1 MKLHFASSRTLVCL
15 LLLLPASLA
24 FAQNVIVDCSG
35 ATAGAFTSLN
45 SAISGSPDKT
55 AFLVS
60 GTCTENVNIS
70 RRNGLTFLGNP
81 TATIQAGN
89 PNSPVLGMAQSQS
102 IQFLSMTFS
111 GGQGILMLAN
121 NNVVLT
127 GITVKNSTVFG
138 IESANSSVQIQ
149 SSSITANT
157 RSGIVVIGGS
167 FELDGGVTVSNN
179 GRLGISA
186 GSTHLTMVDGSGP
199 NIISDNGLSGIQ
211 LFGTSQADFSGDN
224 EITNNNTTN
233 ASGQFG
239 LLVQTNSGLTMSD
252 GIINSNAGTGVI
264 CDLHSQCSLGST
276 HIDGNTAGGVQVMEH
291 SLASFGS
298 VDVSNNTG
306 TGVLVDQGS
315 SLSLGGDTIANNTG
329 DGLILNTLSTLKFFA
344 NDVMTASP
352 GNLTLNCNNGSIVD
366 GDVSIYKPKKCG
378 AQFQAGPLH

>member
-1 MKLHFASSRTLVCL
+1 MRLYFAGPRILGCL
-15 LLLLPASLA
+15 LLLLPSLA

-35 ATAGAFTSLN
+35 ATPGALTSLN
-45 SAISGSPDKT
+45 SAIISSPDKT
-55 AFLVS
+55 SFLVS
-60 GTCTENVNIS
+60 GTCTENINIGS
-70 RRNGLTFLGNP
+70 RTNLTFFGNP
-81 TATIQAGN
+81 TATIQAAD
-89 PNSPVLGMAQSQS
+89 PNSAVVGMAESQG
-102 IQFLSMTFS
+102 IRFLDMTFN
-111 GGQGILMLAN
+111 GGQGILMIGTK
-121 NNVVLT
+121 NVVLT

-138 IESANSSVQIQ
+138 INSANSSVQIQ
-149 SSSITANT
+149 SSSITAST
-157 RSGIVVIGGS
+157 RSGIVVSGGS

-186 GSTHLTMVDGSGP
+186 GSATHLTMIDGSGP

-211 LFGTSQADFSGDN
+211 LFGTSQADFTGDN
-224 EITNNNTTN
+224 EITNNNTSN

-239 LLVQTNSGLTMSD
+239 LLVQSNSGLQMSN
-252 GIINSNAGTGVI
+252 GIINGNSGSGLI
-264 CDLHSQCSLGST
+264 CDIHSQCSLGNT
-276 HIDGNTAGGVQVMEH
+276 HVDGNTAGGVQVLEH
-291 SLASFGS
+291 SLATLSGA
-298 VDVSNNTG
+298 DVSNNTG

>member
-1 MKLHFASSRTLVCL
+1 MRLHFAGPRTLVCL

-45 SAISGSPDKT
+45 SAINGSPDKT

-60 GTCTENVNIS
+60 GTCIENVSIGG
-70 RRNGLTFLGNP
+70 RNRLTFFGNP
-81 TATIQAGN
+81 TATIQAAD
-89 PNSPVLGMAQSQS
+89 PNSPILSMAESQG

-111 GGQGILMLAN
+111 GGQGILMLAAK
-121 NNVVLT
+121 NVVLT
-127 GITVKNSTVFG
+127 GIIVKNSTVFG
-138 IESANSSVQIQ
+138 IESANSSVQVQ

-157 RSGIVVIGGS
+157 RSGIVVSGGS

-179 GRLGISA
+179 GRFGISA
-186 GSTHLTMVDGSGP
+186 GATHLTMSDGSGP

-211 LFGTSQADFSGDN
+211 LFDTSQADFTGDN

-233 ASGQFG
+233 ATGQFG
-239 LLVQTNSGLTMSD
+239 FLVLANSGLNMSD

-264 CDLHSQCSLGST
+264 CDLHSQCSFANT
-276 HIDGNTAGGVQVMEH
+276 HIDANTAGGMQVLEH
-291 SLASFGS
+291 SLASFTG

>member
-1 MKLHFASSRTLVCL
+1 MKLHFAGPRTLVRL
-15 LLLLPASLA
+15 LLLLPSLA

-35 ATAGAFTSLN
+35 ATPGAFTSLN
-45 SAISGSPDKT
+45 AAIISSPDKT
-55 AFLVS
+55 SFLVS
-60 GTCTENVNIS
+60 GTCTENIHIGGRINLI
-70 RRNGLTFLGNP
+70 FFGNP
-81 TATIQAGN
+81 TATIQAAD
-89 PNSPVLGMAQSQS
+89 PNSAVLGMGNSQG
-102 IQFLSMTFS
+102 IQFLDMTFN
-111 GGQGILMLAN
+111 GGQGILMIGVK
-121 NNVVLT
+121 NVVLT
-127 GITVKNSTVFG
+127 DVTVKNSTVFG

-149 SSSITANT
+149 TSSITAST
-157 RSGIVVIGGS
+157 RTGIVVSGGS

-186 GSTHLTMVDGSGP
+186 GSATHLTMIDGSGP

-211 LFGTSQADFSGDN
+211 LFGTSQADFTGDN

-264 CDLHSQCSLGST
+264 CDLHSQCSFGST
-276 HIDGNTAGGVQVMEH
+276 HIDGNTAGGLQVLEH
-291 SLASFGS
+291 SLASFSG
-298 VDVSNNTG
+298 VDVSNNIG

-329 DGLILNTLSTLKFFA
+329 DGLILNTLSTLKFFS
-344 NDVMTASP
+344 NDVMTASA
-352 GNLTLNCNNGSIVD
+352 GNLTLNCNNGSMVD

-378 AQFQAGPLH
+378 AQFQAVPIH